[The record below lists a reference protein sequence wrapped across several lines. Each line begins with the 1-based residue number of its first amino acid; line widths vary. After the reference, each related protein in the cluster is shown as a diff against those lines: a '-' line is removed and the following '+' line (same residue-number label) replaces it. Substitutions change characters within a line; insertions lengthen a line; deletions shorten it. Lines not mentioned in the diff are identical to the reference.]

1 MRLSSI
7 NFVDMYVGEDFC
19 DVKGWPE
26 AETPRAPAPLDI
38 SPSADELRALLLSSF
53 EEHGQPEFALAIDNL
68 NFRVTAMLD
77 VKHRHVFVLRRSN
90 AVIRPLAEIGLPP
103 LVVNH
108 VIHRA
113 TRGLVLISGDFGAGK
128 TSTAASM
135 MRSRVQ
141 ALGEIG
147 VVIEDPPETNLDGL
161 HGPGRCIQLQASSKN
176 GSYSELLKRA
186 LRSGADAILIGEI
199 RDRETAQL
207 VVRESLNGNL
217 IITTMHALGV
227 TAAIDRLA
235 SWSELPNAH
244 DMLSYGLSVAIWQ
257 RLETGR
263 GSSSFEDKRTLHV
276 DSLVVAGKSENA
288 IRQKIRS
295 GNVGSLKQ
303 EMLDQATAARWG

>member
-1 MRLSSI
+1 
-7 NFVDMYVGEDFC
+7 MYVGEDFC

-26 AETPRAPAPLDI
+26 AETPRAPAPPEI
-38 SPSADELRALLLSSF
+38 TPSAEDLRTLLLSVF
-53 EEHGQPEFALAIDNL
+53 EEHGQPEFSIEIDSI

-77 VKHRHVFVLRRSN
+77 VKQRHIFVLRRSN
-90 AVIRPLAEIGLPP
+90 ATIRPITEIGLPA
-103 LVVNH
+103 LVVGH
-108 VIHRA
+108 VLHRS
-113 TRGLVLISGDFGAGK
+113 TRGLILISGDFGAGK

-135 MRSRVQ
+135 MRSRVK

-161 HGPGRCIQLQASSKN
+161 HGPGRCIQLQASERT
-176 GSYSELLKRA
+176 GSYSDLLKRA

-199 RDRETAQL
+199 RDKETAQL

-227 TAAIDRLA
+227 PAAIDRLA

-244 DMLSYGLSVAIWQ
+244 DMLSYGLTAVIWQ
-257 RLETGR
+257 RLESGR

-276 DSLVVAGKSENA
+276 DSLVLSGKSENA